1 MCRRHMLKIVDNHL
15 SLIPLACPSTSNHPF
30 QSHGRCCHC
39 CLPSRSHR
47 PLSQV
52 QRRASL
58 SQADDDKEPSAV
70 ADSRE
75 RASSRVIVGSGMRFF
90 CQLPSFVCVP
100 LRRSCAKPFV
110 PCLQFF
116 PYSGSAHPSISGTIS
131 NKLTNSFLPLWS

>member
-15 SLIPLACPSTSNHPF
+15 SLIPVACPSTSNHPF

-39 CLPSRSHR
+39 CPPSRCHR
-47 PLSQV
+47 PCSQV

-90 CQLPSFVCVP
+90 CQLPSFVCVC
-100 LRRSCAKPFV
+100 LCVARV
-110 PCLQFF
+110 PNRLSLSSNSFHTRVQHILQF
-116 PYSGSAHPSISGTIS
+116 PVLSLI
-131 NKLTNSFLPLWS
+131 N